1 MLVDWLARQQFVD
14 NAHSLVARVGSSHE
28 TITRGH
34 AKKKP
39 LTFSPWDG
47 SFPFWYKGHL
57 LTLHSAVKEH
67 REDIYISSI
76 GRSPSIL
83 KELIEECRSEYLNV
97 TYRKVSVF
105 EHQEGEWKKARL
117 KPVRP
122 ISTVIMDERM
132 KTDLVKDMEEFL
144 DESTQ
149 KWYAARGFPYRR
161 GYLLFGPPGT
171 GKSSFSFSIAGRF
184 DLDIYTLN
192 LSGVGDGT
200 LMKLFA
206 DLPPHCVILLEDV
219 DAAGMGRRDEGNAGQ
234 TKPGSGVTLSGLLNV
249 LDGVSSQEGRVLF
262 MTTNHIE
269 HLDEALIRPGRI
281 DKKVYFELAGK
292 DMTAQLFCTVFA
304 QMPDAHK
311 HSKKPMAKLLRVSQT
326 TLPPGCQRRSSV
338 RRKFYP
344 ICWNGRVRRL
354 VLFRVW
360 RTGWEKKGKQRASSR
375 KRIPGCKT
383 DKWHTLSAPK
393 SMCTRSSTRV
403 IRCG

>member
-1 MLVDWLARQQFVD
+1 MLVDWITRQQFVD
-14 NAHSLVARVGSSHE
+14 NAHSLVARVGSSHN
-28 TITRGH
+28 TITRSH
-34 AKKKP
+34 AKKP

-57 LTLHSAVKEH
+57 LTLHCAVKEH

-76 GRSPSIL
+76 GRSPRIL
-83 KELIEECRSEYLNV
+83 KELIEECRNEYLHV
-97 TYRKVSVF
+97 TQRKVSVF
-105 EHQEGEWKKARL
+105 EHQDGEWKKARL
-117 KPVRP
+117 KSVRP
-122 ISTVIMDERM
+122 ISTVIMDEQM

-149 KWYAARGFPYRR
+149 RWYAARGFPYRR
-161 GYLLFGPPGT
+161 GYLLYGPPGT

-206 DLPPHCVILLEDV
+206 DLPPHCVTLLEDV
-219 DAAGMGRRDEGNAGQ
+219 DAAGMGRRDDSNAGQ

-281 DKKVYFELAGK
+281 DKKVYFKLASK
-292 DMTAQLFCTVFA
+292 DMTAQLFRTVFA

-311 HSKKPMAKLLRVSQT
+311 HSKEEINGEIIESLANDFAARVPEKIFS
-326 TLPPGCQRRSSV
+326 PA
-338 RRKFYP
+338 
-344 ICWNGRVRRL
+344 L
-354 VLFRVW
+354 VLSYLLERKSSPVSAVSGVGDW
-360 RTGWEKKGKQRASSR
+360 VGKEREAASQLKKENSWVQDG
-375 KRIPGCKT
+375 
-383 DKWHTLSAPK
+383 
-393 SMCTRSSTRV
+393 
-403 IRCG
+403 